1 MGRSYAAVGLIAA
14 VGMGLGGAPAFAAD
28 AANPDWPCVQRKV
41 ATLTSAQ
48 IWDGPPVDD
57 LAHWRDNE
65 EITKLIPVLASRRVP
80 LEEAAQ
86 AIDRFAAAQPRDR
99 RDGALKL
106 LFAGLLSA
114 VNSDRAAVLSGIER
128 FQRRQRALAEEIE
141 RKSAVIRQLKEK
153 AASDEKARAELAEA
167 EERYRWDVRVFSERQ
182 ESLPIA
188 CEVPLLIEQRLFDL
202 GREIRSRMSD

>member
-1 MGRSYAAVGLIAA
+1 MRRSYAAVGLIAA

-28 AANPDWPCVQRKV
+28 AANPDWPCVQRMV

-80 LEEAAQ
+80 LEEAAA
-86 AIDRFAAAQPRDR
+86 AIERFAAAQPPEHRDH
-99 RDGALKL
+99 ALKL

-114 VNSDRAAVLSGIER
+114 VNSDRAAVLNGIER
-128 FQRRQRALAEEIE
+128 FQRRQRALAAEIE
-141 RKSAVIRQLKEK
+141 RKGVVIRELKEK
-153 AASDEKARAELAEA
+153 AASDEKARAALAEA

-188 CEVPLLIEQRLFDL
+188 CEVPVVIEQRLFDL
-202 GREIRSRMSD
+202 GREIRARMSD